1 MEYLRRNPV
10 KLVAQLTVL
19 FLFLATSAIAQT
31 CVTSEEMDAATKSAL
46 TSTAQ
51 RYFGMVGQGD
61 LASLRQNA
69 AAGLAANFGGI
80 EAAVTENKTNL
91 AGVTPSPRPPYLLK
105 LEGTA
110 PIERAEF
117 LCGVFGPNGQ
127 TATSSVFIIPNL
139 PPANY
144 AVTVVDAATAKGPY
158 TVSFVLQQ
166 EGTAWKF
173 AGFYVKAV
181 QAAGHDGQWF
191 ATRAREF
198 KTKGQ
203 PRNAWLYSAQ
213 ARELLVPVPFMSTM
227 ATDKLY
233 DEFQSVKPADFP
245 PADIAAASKTFKVN
259 SLFLLPLNN
268 EKNEIDLILKY
279 ASADVSNS
287 GQTFQ
292 DNQAVIKAVVAK
304 YPEFRDAFDSVVARA
319 VEPSGRDFGS
329 MLPMKEIK

>member
-1 MEYLRRNPV
+1 MKYPRRNPV
-10 KLVAQLTVL
+10 KLLAHLTVL
-19 FLFLATSAIAQT
+19 FLFLPASALAQT
-31 CVTSEEMDAATKSAL
+31 CVTAEEMDAATKSAL

-61 LASLRQNA
+61 VASLRQNA
-69 AAGLAANFGGI
+69 IASLAANFGGI

-91 AGVTPSPRPPYLLK
+91 LGVTPSPRPPYLLK
-105 LEGTA
+105 LDGTA
-110 PIERAEF
+110 PVQRAEF
-117 LCGVFGPNGQ
+117 LCGIFGPNGQ

-144 AVTVVDAATAKGPY
+144 AVTIVDAATAKGPY

-191 ATRAREF
+191 VTRAREF

-213 ARELLVPVPFMSTM
+213 ARELLVPVPFMSTLT
-227 ATDKLY
+227 TDKLY
-233 DEFQSVKPADFP
+233 DEFQSVKPTDFP
-245 PADIAAASKTFKVN
+245 PSDIAAASKTFKVN
-259 SLFLLPLNN
+259 SLYLLPVN
-268 EKNEIDLILKY
+268 NEIDLILKY

-292 DNQAVIKAVVAK
+292 DTQAVIKAVVAK
-304 YPEFRDAFDSVVARA
+304 YPEFRNAFDSVVVRA

-329 MLPMKEIK
+329 LLPMKDIK

>member
-1 MEYLRRNPV
+1 M
-10 KLVAQLTVL
+10 
-19 FLFLATSAIAQT
+19 AQT
-31 CVTSEEMDAATKSAL
+31 CVTAEEMDAATKSAL

-61 LASLRQNA
+61 VASLRQNA
-69 AAGLAANFGGI
+69 IASLASNFGGI
-80 EAAVTENKTNL
+80 EAAVTENKANL
-91 AGVTPSPRPPYLLK
+91 LGASPSPRPPYLLK
-105 LEGTA
+105 LDGTA
-110 PIERAEF
+110 PVERAEF
-117 LCGVFGPNGQ
+117 LCGVFNQNGQ
-127 TATSSVFIIPNL
+127 TQNSSVFVIPNL

-144 AVTVVDAATAKGPY
+144 AITILDASTAKGPY

-191 ATRAREF
+191 VTRAREF

-203 PRNAWLYSAQ
+203 LRNAWLYSAQ
-213 ARELLVPVPFMSTM
+213 ARELLVPVPFMSTLV
-227 ATDKLY
+227 TDKLY
-233 DEFQSVKPADFP
+233 DEFQSVKPADMP
-245 PADIAAASKTFKVN
+245 PPDIAAAGKTFKIN
-259 SLFLLPLNN
+259 SLYLLPVNN
-268 EKNEIDLILKY
+268 ELDLIVKY
-279 ASADVSNS
+279 ASANVSNS

-304 YPEFRDAFDSVVARA
+304 CPEFRDAFDSVVVRA

-329 MLPMKEIK
+329 LLPMKDIK